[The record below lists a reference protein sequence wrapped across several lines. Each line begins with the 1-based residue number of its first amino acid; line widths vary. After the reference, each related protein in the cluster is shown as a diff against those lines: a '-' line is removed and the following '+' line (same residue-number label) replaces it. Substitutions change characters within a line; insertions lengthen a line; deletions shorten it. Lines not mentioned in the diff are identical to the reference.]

1 MTFEGHADR
10 APSPLPHREQGEALF
25 AIKAASPE
33 LPSEA
38 GIDLFAVPAGEVRG
52 SGFDLSR
59 FHRLSRMPA
68 AGKTAPP
75 VISPDGPQDAA

>member
-1 MTFEGHADR
+1 MTFEGHTDR
-10 APSPLPHREQGEALF
+10 APRPLPHREQGEALF
-25 AIKAASPE
+25 AIQEASPE

-59 FHRLSRMPA
+59 FHRLSRLPA
-68 AGKTAPP
+68 AGNSAPP
-75 VISPDGPQDAA
+75 VSPDGPPDAA

>member
-1 MTFEGHADR
+1 MPFEEHIDG
-10 APSPLPHREQGEALF
+10 PPGLLPPREQGEALL
-25 AIKAASPE
+25 AIYEATPE

-59 FHRLSRMPA
+59 FHCLSRLPT
-68 AGKTAPP
+68 AGNPAPP
-75 VISPDGPQDAA
+75 VSPDDPQDAA

>member
-1 MTFEGHADR
+1 MPFEEHIDG
-10 APSPLPHREQGEALF
+10 PPGLLPHREQGEALL
-25 AIKAASPE
+25 AINEATPE

-59 FHRLSRMPA
+59 FHRLSRLPA
-68 AGKTAPP
+68 AGNPAPP
-75 VISPDGPQDAA
+75 VSPDNPQDAA

>member
-25 AIKAASPE
+25 AIQEARLE

-38 GIDLFAVPAGEVRG
+38 GVDLFAVPAGEVRG

-59 FHRLSRMPA
+59 FHRLSRQPA
-68 AGKTAPP
+68 PGNTAPP
-75 VISPDGPQDAA
+75 VDSPDDPQDSA